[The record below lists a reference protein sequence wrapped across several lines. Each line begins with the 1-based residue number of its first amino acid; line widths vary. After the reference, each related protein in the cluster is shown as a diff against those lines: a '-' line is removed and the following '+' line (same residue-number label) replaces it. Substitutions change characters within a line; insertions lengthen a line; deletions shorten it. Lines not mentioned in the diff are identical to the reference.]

1 MAIAAPCPECHAKLK
16 VGDDRAG
23 EDVECPRCGAVFT
36 APDTPAPAPAPA
48 RRPARD
54 DDDDGDDEPR
64 KSKPASAKPSGAPR
78 RRRRDDD
85 DDDDY
90 EHDHPRR
97 KPKAA
102 GGGSNSGVVIA
113 LIAVVAFV
121 VVGAAVGVWAVSR
134 KKETASSSAP
144 SSNPMPG
151 PGGGGVPNRTG
162 SNNFGKIEGTKW
174 RSLQG
179 WVKGNNIPAGTLR
192 LEFNRDGSLVYHTP
206 SGEFRGNYTLE
217 AGDKIVWNFTRPLGG
232 SNRHEQRV
240 SINGNRMSVFDS
252 DGTSLNFEPEW

>member
-1 MAIAAPCPECHAKLK
+1 MAIAAPCPECHTKLK

-23 EDVECPRCGAVFT
+23 EEVECPRCGATFT

-54 DDDDGDDEPR
+54 DEDDEPPR
-64 KSKPASAKPSGAPR
+64 KSRPASPKPTGAPR
-78 RRRRDDD
+78 RRRRDD

-97 KPKAA
+97 KSKAA
-102 GGGSNSGVVIA
+102 GGSNSGVVIA

-121 VVGAAVGVWAVSR
+121 VVGAVVGFWAASR

-144 SSNPMPG
+144 SSSMPG
-151 PGGGGVPNRTG
+151 PGIGMGPNRTG

-179 WVKGNNIPAGTLR
+179 WVKGNNIPAGALR

-206 SGEFRGNYTLE
+206 TGEYRGTYTLSS
-217 AGDKIVWNFTRPLGG
+217 GDDVVWNFTRALGG

-240 SINGNRMSVFDS
+240 SINGNRMSVHDT
-252 DGTSLNFEPEW
+252 DGTTLDFEPEW